1 MPDSPEKRDAMT
13 LSRTA
18 LIAIIIVL
26 ALIASGSLGAFL
38 YQNNKAGTVEIRLD
52 KNGLRIEG
60 N

>member
-1 MPDSPEKRDAMT
+1 MM

-26 ALIASGSLGAFL
+26 AILAAGSLGGLL
-38 YQNNKAGTVEIRLD
+38 YQHNKADTVEIHFD